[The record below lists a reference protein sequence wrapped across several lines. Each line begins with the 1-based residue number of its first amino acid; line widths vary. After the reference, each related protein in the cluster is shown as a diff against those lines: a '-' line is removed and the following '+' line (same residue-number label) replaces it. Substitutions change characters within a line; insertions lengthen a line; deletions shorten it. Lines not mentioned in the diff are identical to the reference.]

1 MSVQQNMWV
10 RLLTTLLPEP
20 APQSVIDEL
29 NNRVISTHDK
39 WIVKPW
45 YHPWYDHTVNMV
57 AFYLYLSSSLEKFI
71 KDSDMFLERHSHV
84 PISLWNR
91 DFTLSLFIPCR
102 NGVNICNMRELK
114 DECSARV
121 DYIKNM
127 DKTKKSAHYSPLPW
141 SIIDTL
147 VNITDILNE
156 SCRELKISMKKME
169 KCFEKYKSIIDIKII
184 KKEKKWYKPSE
195 YFVDIDP
202 KEFLYKFKFFI
213 GIIHGS
219 VHVDKRFS
227 LWQRI
232 QRTIDNIDEIT
243 LDIPDNSILE
253 ETNNVI
259 NENTSLLRLRK

>member
-1 MSVQQNMWV
+1 MCA
-10 RLLTTLLPEP
+10 RLILLTLPEP
-20 APQSVIDEL
+20 EPQSVIDEL
-29 NNRVISTHDK
+29 NNRVISTQDK
-39 WIVKPW
+39 WMVKPW
-45 YHPWYDHTVNMV
+45 YHPWYGTTINML
-57 AFYLYLSSSLEKFI
+57 FLYVRPRSPEKFI
-71 KDSDMFLERHSHV
+71 EDSDMFMERHNHV

-91 DFTLSLFIPCR
+91 DFILSLFILGR

-114 DECSARV
+114 DECYARI

-127 DKTKKSAHYSPLPW
+127 DNMKKSAHYSPLPW
-141 SIIDTL
+141 SIIDNL

-156 SCRELKISMKKME
+156 SCRELKISMKKMY

-213 GIIHGS
+213 GIIQHGPIS
-219 VHVDKRFS
+219 VDKRFS

-232 QRTIDNIDEIT
+232 QRTLNNIDEIT
-243 LDIPDNSILE
+243 LDIPDNTILE

-259 NENTSLLRLRK
+259 NENIPLLRLRK